1 MPQNDRNSRNR
12 KRRRAYDQAR
22 DDRRGGQSTQRRSS
36 AGAGSDLGYSGYAG
50 YSSGGHPITNPNYD
64 PDAPRPSRYTERTVD
79 YGSYPDNSITFPTGG
94 RSSQSGAQRPRSG
107 QNGQRRTSG
116 GNQRNRRPA
125 SGQNRNAQRMRPV
138 QRQNARRDPVRRE
151 GRKKRKL
158 TRAAIRRR
166 RLMRRLT
173 ALVMLLCVIGA
184 GVYLTVTMLFK
195 ISSIQVQTADGVVQ
209 EAGGYTSDQILQAL
223 DVHPEENI
231 FSFDP
236 GSKAAALE
244 KVFPMLEDIRVERD
258 YPGTV
263 VVRVT
268 EARPAWAMQT
278 SSGWLT
284 LSGSLKILEKDPAQ
298 PAGLP
303 TLYGGE
309 PVSAEPGEQLTFAAE
324 PKADST
330 PDSAA
335 DSSASGTVEEEA
347 DQRLESLNT
356 LLAALD
362 AAGMSADVTRIE
374 FADVDEMAFLY
385 QDRISV
391 WLGTLN
397 ELEYK
402 LKLAKHVLLNED
414 GKGCAATDTGKL
426 DFTHISMSSTRKFTF
441 AQGEPEL
448 PSGYIVPEPVEETPA
463 GEGVT
468 GETADGTAPAEG
480 DAAADAAAETP
491 TDAAA
496 APAGPEAGQTVQPT
510 PAEGTTPAA
519 GDADPTQT
527 TQ

>member
-64 PDAPRPSRYTERTVD
+64 PDAPRPSRYTERTVN

-116 GNQRNRRPA
+116 GNQRNRRP
-125 SGQNRNAQRMRPV
+125 SGGQNRNAQRRP
-138 QRQNARRDPVRRE
+138 QNARRDPVRRE

-209 EAGGYTSDQILQAL
+209 EAGGYTSEQILQAL
-223 DVHPEENI
+223 DVHLEENI

-284 LSGSLKILEKDPAQ
+284 LSGSLKILEKDSAQ

-330 PDSAA
+330 PDSIPDSAA
-335 DSSASGTVEEEA
+335 DSSASGTVEEAA

-480 DAAADAAAETP
+480 DAAA
-491 TDAAA
+491 

-510 PAEGTTPAA
+510 PAEGTPPAA
-519 GDADPTQT
+519 GDANQPQT